1 MIKTGTDTER
11 IASDNL
17 VLKYLI
23 REPDKKSAKKKA
35 VILLHGVG
43 SNEKDLFSLAPQLPQ
58 EFFIISP
65 RGPYT
70 LGEGRYAWYNVDFST
85 GKPIINAEQE
95 TASRELIRT
104 FIREIKQNYDLDE
117 VYLGGFS
124 QGAIM
129 SYSIGL
135 IHPTEVQGIITLSGR
150 ILDEI
155 KPFVKK
161 DDYLQKLRIF
171 IAHGIQDNTLPI
183 HYARAAK
190 DYIDDLGAQLTYH
203 EYPIA
208 HQINNQV
215 LLDLNNWLQET
226 PANK

>member
-1 MIKTGTDTER
+1 MIKTGTDTET
-11 IASDNL
+11 IASDNM

-23 REPDKKSAKKKA
+23 REPNKKSAKKKA

-65 RGPYT
+65 RGPFT

-104 FIREIKQNYDLDE
+104 FIREIKQNHDLDE

-135 IHPTEVQGIITLSGR
+135 MYPTEVSGIIALSGR

-190 DYIDDLGAQLTYH
+190 DYIDSLGAQLTYH

-215 LLDLNNWLQET
+215 LLDLNNWLQKT